1 MELPT
6 FFKKSSPSLSRRFN
20 FSVPATASFKCSC
33 TPATGDDCK
42 NMEECCGK
50 FSAKSTFSEAPT
62 GKKNNP
68 LERQANGP
76 LAPSSDSSSSFS
88 TGAGSAIAKPG
99 APGRSLIHG
108 GIPGHPNG
116 HPLVGPL
123 GVSNLMGLINLHPPF
138 FIWLHDS
145 MTPWLHDSMIPFG
158 TYDTHLRLHKAGMSH
173 RSCDGMSVTKTAPAP
188 KIEDCE
194 GALPASMQG
203 TAPRKKLAISNS
215 HRCHYG
221 TSRAKDGASPKP
233 RWATGRSYLDRVDFS
248 CQTEAGEENWAPCA
262 KHHALRKRL
271 EKEIHSTNRW
281 RSK

>member
-33 TPATGDDCK
+33 TPATGDDRK
-42 NMEECCGK
+42 NMEERCGK

-62 GKKNNP
+62 GEKNNP
-68 LERQANGP
+68 LERHANGP
-76 LAPSSDSSSSFS
+76 LAPSSGSSSSFS

-145 MTPWLHDSMIPFG
+145 MIPFG
-158 TYDTHLRLHKAGMSH
+158 TYDTHPGLHKAGMSH
-173 RSCDGMSVTKTAPAP
+173 RSCDGQSRKWHLLQRLRTA
-188 KIEDCE
+188 KEHS
-194 GALPASMQG
+194 LPARHGPKKTGHQQQPPLPLRHLQSQRWSQSQ
-203 TAPRKKLAISNS
+203 APMSHWQELPRLTSAARPKQAKKTGLHAPNTMPLGRDWRKKFTQQI
-215 HRCHYG
+215 
-221 TSRAKDGASPKP
+221 DE
-233 RWATGRSYLDRVDFS
+233 
-248 CQTEAGEENWAPCA
+248 EAN
-262 KHHALRKRL
+262 K
-271 EKEIHSTNRW
+271 
-281 RSK
+281 